1 MLFHVLSKRQTH
13 HEKII
18 PEMCLPFVIQLLKP
32 LPVTYFASAWE
43 TATATATVMPTIGLL
58 PAPRKP
64 IIST

>member
-1 MLFHVLSKRQTH
+1 
-13 HEKII
+13 
-18 PEMCLPFVIQLLKP
+18 MCLLYFSNYLRLESDSTLKHCSELLKNTAIP
-32 LPVTYFASAWE
+32 YFASAWE